1 MTKIILHVDL
11 DAFFVSMEI
20 RRKPHLRGMPVIV
33 GTLEKRGIV
42 STCSYE
48 ARAYGIHSGIST
60 IQAYKLCPQAIF
72 IPPDMNYYET
82 ASEQF
87 NNILLR
93 YTPAHEPYGYD
104 EAFLNMQGT
113 QRLFGTAETAGK
125 LIRTEIQNEI
135 GITASIGIASNHVVA
150 KVASETAKPDGMLS
164 IRAGAEAEFLSPLA
178 LRNLPMIGPKTEH
191 VLKRL
196 GLKTIGDLAS
206 FPREILIER
215 LGKIGSVLHNIAQG
229 VDLNPLHPRTIKS
242 KSFSRETTFTMDEPS
257 KTRLRGVLRS
267 QAEKIARDISKNRQG
282 ARTVIV
288 KIRFTPFETFSRST
302 TSSTQVTSSDQLFAR
317 TITLFESIWSEYGYP
332 PLRLIGV
339 GVTNLSPLAQQLQFG
354 EELSTL
360 QPNINKLRQRYGEKI
375 ILRAVELKNPTR
387 KPYRFKKATTA
398 PHEER

>member
-1 MTKIILHVDL
+1 
-11 DAFFVSMEI
+11 
-20 RRKPHLRGMPVIV
+20 
-33 GTLEKRGIV
+33 
-42 STCSYE
+42 
-48 ARAYGIHSGIST
+48 
-60 IQAYKLCPQAIF
+60 
-72 IPPDMNYYET
+72 MNYYET

-215 LGKIGSVLHNIAQG
+215 LGKIGSVLHNRAQG

>member
-1 MTKIILHVDL
+1 M
-11 DAFFVSMEI
+11 
-20 RRKPHLRGMPVIV
+20 
-33 GTLEKRGIV
+33 
-42 STCSYE
+42 
-48 ARAYGIHSGIST
+48 
-60 IQAYKLCPQAIF
+60 
-72 IPPDMNYYET
+72 
-82 ASEQF
+82 
-87 NNILLR
+87 
-93 YTPAHEPYGYD
+93 
-104 EAFLNMQGT
+104 
-113 QRLFGTAETAGK
+113 
-125 LIRTEIQNEI
+125 
-135 GITASIGIASNHVVA
+135 
-150 KVASETAKPDGMLS
+150 
-164 IRAGAEAEFLSPLA
+164 
-178 LRNLPMIGPKTEH
+178 
-191 VLKRL
+191 
-196 GLKTIGDLAS
+196 
-206 FPREILIER
+206 
-215 LGKIGSVLHNIAQG
+215 
-229 VDLNPLHPRTIKS
+229 
-242 KSFSRETTFTMDEPS
+242 
-257 KTRLRGVLRS
+257 LRS